1 MQQFEKFLQQQ
12 AGATAIEYAFIAAG
26 VSLTIMAIIFTLG
39 GEVSGSLTA
48 IADALGA

>member
-1 MQQFEKFLQQQ
+1 MQQVGKFLRQQS
-12 AGATAIEYAFIAAG
+12 GATAIEYAFIAAG
-26 VSLTIMAIIFTLG
+26 ISLAIMAVIFTLG